1 MNSKLT
7 QETQL
12 SVIIPCFN
20 GADTIAVQLE
30 ALALQQWSGPWE
42 VIVCNNGSTDNSV
55 AVIKQ
60 YANKL
65 PNLRI
70 VDAFAKQG
78 VAYTR
83 NVGIAAA
90 SSDAFVICDA
100 DDEVAP
106 GWLAA
111 MGNALSKHDFI
122 SGPLEFTKL
131 NESWRV
137 QKHEHKQK
145 EPPGSHQITPFF
157 PWGNGCNFGFTRKL
171 IDTVGKFDESLIFG
185 EDIEFSWRAQ
195 QAGFKLHFLPDA
207 IVHYRLR
214 HGLIANYIQ
223 SRNWAKA
230 AVAVKNRYGLLKGKW
245 VKLKI
250 FLCGWK
256 DLLELLVKT
265 RTKEDCVIW
274 MRCLGGK
281 IGEIQGCM
289 EYLF

>member
-1 MNSKLT
+1 MNSKFP

-30 ALALQQWSGPWE
+30 ALALQQWSGSWE
-42 VIVCNNGSTDNSV
+42 VIVCNNNSTDNSV
-55 AVIKQ
+55 AVAQK
-60 YANKL
+60 YKDRL

-78 VAYTR
+78 VAYVR

-90 SSDAFVICDA
+90 HSNAFVICDA

-111 MGNALSKHDFI
+111 MGEALSKYDFV
-122 SGPLEFTKL
+122 SGSLEFTKL
-131 NESWRV
+131 NEPWRV
-137 QKHEHKQK
+137 QKHEDKQTK
-145 EPPGSHQITPFF
+145 LPGSHQETPFF
-157 PWGNGCNFGFTRKL
+157 AWGNGCNFGFTRKVV
-171 IDTVGKFDESLIFG
+171 DTVGKFDESLIFG
-185 EDIEFSWRAQ
+185 EDIEFSWRVQ
-195 QAGFKLHFLPDA
+195 QAGFKLYFIPDA
-207 IVHYRLR
+207 TIHYRLR

-230 AVAVKNRYGLLKGKW
+230 AVAVSNRYGLLKGKF
-245 VKLKI
+245 VKIKL
-250 FLCGWK
+250 LLGGWK
-256 DLLELLVKT
+256 SLLVLLVKT

-274 MRCLGGK
+274 MRRFGGK
-281 IGEIQGCM
+281 IGEIQGYM
-289 EYLF
+289 DYLF